1 MSSSNDKIVPEQ
13 PKTIFVNV
21 EFITENIL
29 PFKSGSIYNLISQ
42 KRLPFPYYKIGGK
55 VCFKYKE
62 VMNWVDTLKD
72 PSQVRLGAP
81 TKSERRAKRLSES
94 QLNNSQSA

>member
-1 MSSSNDKIVPEQ
+1 MSSTNDVFPKE

-42 KRLPFPYYKIGGK
+42 KRLPFPCYKIGGK

-62 VMNWVDTLKD
+62 VMDWVDTLKD
-72 PSQVRLGAP
+72 PSKVRLGAP
-81 TKSERRAKRLSES
+81 TKSERRAKRLSSES
-94 QLNNSQSA
+94 QLSSQSA